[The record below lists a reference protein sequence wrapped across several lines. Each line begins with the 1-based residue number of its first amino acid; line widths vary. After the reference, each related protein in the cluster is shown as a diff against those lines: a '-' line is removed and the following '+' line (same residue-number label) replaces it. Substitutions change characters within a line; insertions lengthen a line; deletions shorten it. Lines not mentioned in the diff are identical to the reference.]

1 MFLVIPILGLLV
13 FTRTTLAQEERFQKL
28 GVKLDPWA
36 ESQILFWRRVYT
48 EGSSKEYLI
57 HDGVN
62 LSHLYKI
69 ESSEASARKAR
80 LEISHE
86 LKRISELGVGPITPD
101 RLTEGQRKLFE
112 ALDAI
117 EDPRAYLFASN
128 PDRIRI
134 QSGLQDQLGVAFQ
147 ISKRYLKRMREII
160 EEEGVPKELTLLPFV
175 ESAFNSEAKS
185 STGAVGIWQFM
196 PKTAAKDLKVT
207 RSIDER
213 HDPLKSTR
221 AAARFLRKNYDQF
234 GNWGL
239 AIMAYH
245 HGPGLVKKA
254 ILKVGS
260 RDPVTI
266 IKTFK
271 DPNFKFAS
279 RNYLFEFL
287 AMCDVDSAQGSI
299 FAPGQENA
307 LPPFITVTFQKRVT
321 MKDLAQRYHF
331 NEAMTRILNPHFRNP
346 IWKNE
351 DTIPAHYPVR
361 MAGITLE
368 EFRRLEYP

>member
-1 MFLVIPILGLLV
+1 MNTPP
-13 FTRTTLAQEERFQKL
+13 TLAQVPPPGERFQRL
-28 GVKLDPWA
+28 GVSLDPWA
-36 ESQILFWRRVYT
+36 ESQILFWRKVYT
-48 EGSSKEYLI
+48 EVSSKEYLV

-62 LSHLYKI
+62 LAHLYRV

-80 LEISHE
+80 NRISEE
-86 LKRISELGVGPITPD
+86 LKRISKLGPEPISAE
-101 RLTEGQRKLFE
+101 RLTPEQVGLFE

-117 EDPRAYLFASN
+117 EDPKAYLFASN

-134 QSGLQDQLGVAFQ
+134 QTGLKDKLDFAFL

-160 EEEGVPKELTLLPFV
+160 EEEGVPRELTLLPFV
-175 ESAFNSEAKS
+175 ESAFNQEARS

-196 PKTAAKDLKVT
+196 PKTATRDLRVT

-221 AAARFLRKNYDQF
+221 AAARFLRRNYDQF

-254 ILKVGS
+254 IEKVGS
-260 RDPVTI
+260 RDPVVI

-287 AMCDVDSAQGSI
+287 AMCDVDTAQGSI
-299 FAPGQENA
+299 FAPGQETS
-307 LPPFITVTFQKRVT
+307 LPPFITVSFQKRVT
-321 MKDLAQRYHF
+321 MQDLAQRYHF
-331 NEAMTRILNPHFRNP
+331 NEPMTRILNPHFRSP
-346 IWKNE
+346 IWSNRE
-351 DTIPAHYPVR
+351 TIPAHYPVR
-361 MAGITLE
+361 LAGITLE
-368 EFRRLEYP
+368 EFRRVEYP

>member
-1 MFLVIPILGLLV
+1 MI
-13 FTRTTLAQEERFQKL
+13 FTGSTLAQEERFQKL

-36 ESQILFWRRVYT
+36 ESQVLFWRKVYT
-48 EGSSKEYLI
+48 EVSSQEYLI

-62 LSHLYKI
+62 LSHHYRI

-86 LKRISELGVGPITPD
+86 LKKISDLGPKPISAE
-101 RLTEGQRKLFE
+101 RLSEEQRKLFE

-117 EDPRAYLFASN
+117 EDPKAYLYASN

-134 QSGLQDQLGVAFQ
+134 QSGLKDQLEFAFQ
-147 ISKRYLKRMREII
+147 SSKPYLKRMREMI

-175 ESAFNSEAKS
+175 ESAFNQEARS
-185 STGAVGIWQFM
+185 STGAVGVWQFM
-196 PKTAAKDLKVT
+196 PKTAAKELKVT

-245 HGPGLVKKA
+245 HGPGLLKKA
-254 ILKVGS
+254 IQKVGS

-287 AMCDVDSAQGSI
+287 AMCDVDSAQGTI
-299 FAPGQENA
+299 LAPGQENA

-321 MKDLAQRYHF
+321 MKDLAQRYRF
-331 NEAMTRILNPHFRNP
+331 NESLTRILNPHFRNP

-351 DTIPAHYPVR
+351 DSIPAHYPVR

-368 EFRRLEYP
+368 EFRRVEYP